1 MNKPKKNF
9 GQNFLTD
16 QIILGRIIDALSLN
30 KHDEVLEIG
39 CGKGALTERILAKEV
54 NLRGVEIDRDLIEEL
69 NLIKLK
75 NRNLHVLNEDI
86 LKINL
91 KDISESKLRIVGNLP
106 YNISSKIMLWSIK
119 NKDMIE
125 DVHFMLQKEFA
136 ERLISSPNKKSY
148 GRLSILAQ
156 LFFNVEELFDV
167 PSESFFPE
175 PKVDSLFL
183 RLKPKENKDLEYLD
197 IECLQK
203 VTLKAFTKRR
213 KKISSGLKEL
223 LTKEDLKK
231 INIDPGLRPEN
242 LTIADYISITKY
254 IQN

>member
-75 NRNLHVLNEDI
+75 NRNLDVLNEDI

-119 NKDMIE
+119 NKDTIE

-197 IECLQK
+197 IECLQN

-254 IQN
+254 IQD

>member
-9 GQNFLTD
+9 GQNFLID

-75 NRNLHVLNEDI
+75 NRNLDVLNEDI

-197 IECLQK
+197 IECLQN

-231 INIDPGLRPEN
+231 INIDPDLRPEN

>member
-75 NRNLHVLNEDI
+75 NRNLDVLNKDI

-197 IECLQK
+197 IECLQN

-242 LTIADYISITKY
+242 LSIADYISITKY

>member
-75 NRNLHVLNEDI
+75 NRNLDVLNEDI

-197 IECLQK
+197 IECLQN

-231 INIDPGLRPEN
+231 INIDPDLRPEN
-242 LTIADYISITKY
+242 LTIDDYISITKY

>member
-75 NRNLHVLNEDI
+75 NRNLDVLNEDI

-183 RLKPKENKDLEYLD
+183 RLKPNENKDLEYLD
-197 IECLQK
+197 IECLQN

-242 LTIADYISITKY
+242 LSIADYISITKY